1 MILPMLVKT
10 IPAVTACLAIA
21 SVAIASG
28 ATAADSPP
36 TAPVPPRDSFRGQVT
51 SATGKLKEDRDRVQI
66 ELLRTTGGDSRAVT
80 ITLAGPRCHHRR
92 HCSRVAGT
100 LRGTMI
106 PRASRPDAGEQFALC
121 LKGNVRPLGH
131 VTARGTAH
139 GTGFITYGYESLH
152 LTLTDASARVT
163 IDAQSGR
170 VPGFTSP

>member
-1 MILPMLVKT
+1 MILPMLVTT
-10 IPAVTACLAIA
+10 IPAVTAFLAIA
-21 SVAIASG
+21 SVAA
-28 ATAADSPP
+28 AADSPP
-36 TAPVPPRDSFRGQVT
+36 TAPVPPWDSFHGQIT
-51 SATGKLKEDRDRVQI
+51 SATGKLTEDRDTIQI
-66 ELLRTTGGDSRAVT
+66 ELLRTTGGDPKAVK
-80 ITLAGPRCHHRR
+80 ITLAGRRCQHRR
-92 HCSRVAGT
+92 RCSRVAGT

-106 PRASRPDAGEQFALC
+106 PRASRPDAGEQFALR

-152 LTLTDASARVT
+152 LTLTDASASVT